1 MALKTDYK
9 DDVFEGNRK
18 YTISTDAQGVSEIA
32 DTTSYTQDGDQFGAN
47 DINATNKAINHINHT
62 TEVTLTVS
70 GWTGS
75 AAPYTQTVNV
85 AGATA
90 DLEAIMVSAL
100 ADGANAATQK
110 AYIKA
115 FGIISSGTASLGNG
129 TATFK
134 VYKKPE
140 SDCKVGLKGV

>member
-1 MALKTDYK
+1 MALKTNY
-9 DDVFEGNRK
+9 E
-18 YTISTDAQGVSEIA
+18 DAA
-32 DTTSYTQDGDQFGAN
+32 YTQKKWRLSENSDGTVTPSDATTYTKKGDQFGAK
-47 DINATNKAINHINHT
+47 DINATNTAVNHLNHV

-85 AGATA
+85 AGATT
-90 DLEAIMVSAL
+90 DLEAILVSAL
-100 ADGANAATQK
+100 ADGASVATQK
-110 AYIKA
+110 AYAKA

-134 VYKKPE
+134 AYKKLAT
-140 SDCKVGLKGV
+140 DCKVGLKGV

>member
-1 MALKTDYK
+1 MALKTSY
-9 DDVFEGNRK
+9 E
-18 YTISTDAQGVSEIA
+18 DAV
-32 DTTSYTQDGDQFGAN
+32 YTQKKWRLSENSDGTVTPSDATAYTKKGDQFGAK
-47 DINATNKAINHINHT
+47 DINATNTAINHLNHT

-85 AGATA
+85 AGATT
-90 DLEAIMVSAL
+90 DLEAILVSAL
-100 ADGANAATQK
+100 ADGASVATQK
-110 AYIKA
+110 AYAKA

-134 VYKKPE
+134 VYKKPAT
-140 SDCKVGLKGV
+140 DCKVGLKGV

>member
-1 MALKTDYK
+1 MALKTNYQDAIYEQK
-9 DDVFEGNRK
+9 KWRLSENSDGTVTPQDATT
-18 YTISTDAQGVSEIA
+18 YTKK
-32 DTTSYTQDGDQFGAN
+32 GDQFGAK
-47 DINATNKAINHINHT
+47 DINATNTAVNHINHV
-62 TEVTLTVS
+62 TELTLTTS

-75 AAPYTQTVNV
+75 TAPYTQTVNV

-90 DLEAIMVSAL
+90 DLEAILVSAL
-100 ADGANAATQK
+100 ADGANAATQR

-115 FGIISSGTASLGNG
+115 FGIIASGTATLGNG

-134 VYKKPE
+134 VYKKPA

>member
-1 MALKTDYK
+1 MALKTNYQDAIYEQK
-9 DDVFEGNRK
+9 KWRLSENSDGTVTPQDATT
-18 YTISTDAQGVSEIA
+18 YTKK
-32 DTTSYTQDGDQFGAN
+32 GDQFGAK
-47 DINATNKAINHINHT
+47 DINATNTAVNHINHV
-62 TEVTLTVS
+62 TELTLTTS

-75 AAPYTQTVNV
+75 TAPYTQTVNV

-90 DLEAIMVSAL
+90 DLEAILVSAL
-100 ADGANAATQK
+100 ADGANAATQR

-115 FGIISSGTASLGNG
+115 FGIITSGTATLGNG

-134 VYKKPE
+134 VYKKPA

>member
-1 MALKTDYK
+1 MALKTNY
-9 DDVFEGNRK
+9 E
-18 YTISTDAQGVSEIA
+18 DAV
-32 DTTSYTQDGDQFGAN
+32 YTQKKWKLTENSDGTVTPSDMTAYTKKGDQFGAK
-47 DINATNKAINHINHT
+47 DINATNVAVNHLNHV
-62 TEVTLTVS
+62 TEVNLTVS

-75 AAPYTQTVNV
+75 AAPYTQAVNV

-90 DLEAIMVSAL
+90 DLEAILVSAL
-100 ADGANAATQK
+100 ADGASVATQK

-134 VYKKPE
+134 VYKKPAT
-140 SDCKVGLKGV
+140 DCKVGLKGV